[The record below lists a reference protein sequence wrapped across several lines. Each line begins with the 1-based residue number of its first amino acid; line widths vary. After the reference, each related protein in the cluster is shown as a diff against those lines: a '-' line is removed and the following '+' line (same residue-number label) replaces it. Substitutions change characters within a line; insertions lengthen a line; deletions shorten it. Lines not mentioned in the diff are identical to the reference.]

1 MDTPEVTGMST
12 KNPSAAIVV
21 REHHGQ
27 PFFEAKFR
35 YRSRQVKRRIGP
47 AWLDFEPTTG
57 DWRPRRGRVPE
68 GSYDERRAH
77 VAAAQLVATYVAE
90 AADGERTEQERRARG
105 VTFREVAHEY
115 LRWLED
121 VRGAKPSTLLSHR
134 SALAEPDMPYRRG
147 EGVTLGHIMAALGDQ
162 PASKVT
168 VREVEALLAK
178 VSASGA
184 SARTVNKHRAIVS
197 AIFNYGAR
205 ESTFNLPTNPARGA
219 DKRREPHRGALVYYR
234 VEEVEAL
241 ARALAEGRHREP
253 SRQQEVGEQERE
265 ALRAEDQ
272 QDAEMVRVS
281 AYAGL
286 RLGELLALRWRDV
299 SFQEHALTVGRAI
312 SAGVESSTKSGR
324 VRRVPL
330 PDQAAAALDRLS
342 RRADFTGADERV
354 FCNPLGRTLDGSALR
369 RRYKRAQAVAGLRS
383 LRWHD
388 LRHTYGSLL
397 AAAGVDLVTIQ
408 AAMGHGALA
417 TTGRYLHARPA
428 ADQAAVF
435 TRAFESSPNPTDR
448 PAAVSYPNPPEA
460 RS

>member
-1 MDTPEVTGMST
+1 
-12 KNPSAAIVV
+12 
-21 REHHGQ
+21 
-27 PFFEAKFR
+27 
-35 YRSRQVKRRIGP
+35 
-47 AWLDFEPTTG
+47 
-57 DWRPRRGRVPE
+57 
-68 GSYDERRAH
+68 
-77 VAAAQLVATYVAE
+77 
-90 AADGERTEQERRARG
+90 
-105 VTFREVAHEY
+105 
-115 LRWLED
+115 
-121 VRGAKPSTLLSHR
+121 LLSHR
-134 SALAEPDMPYRRG
+134 SVLAERGVPYRRG

-162 PASKVT
+162 PAARVT
-168 VREVEALLAK
+168 VREVEALLAE

-205 ESTFNLPTNPARGA
+205 ESTFNLPSNPARGA

-234 VEEVEAL
+234 VEEVE
-241 ARALAEGRHREP
+241 ALAEGRHREP

-417 TTGRYLHARPA
+417 TTGSWVPNQPDSRGRGNLPPHGEESHVSPRPWLGWYH
-428 ADQAAVF
+428 
-435 TRAFESSPNPTDR
+435 R
-448 PAAVSYPNPPEA
+448 
-460 RS
+460 